1 MVAAV
6 VAAVASVLLVE
17 RFVDDATIL
26 GASSAGGYGVDG
38 SSGSYAG
45 GGGLGVGGEGGGRDC
60 NVEWCLSRSVLGL
73 WEWALLLLE
82 AGFCMAL
89 KHDLAPA
96 TSGVGVES
104 FVL

>member
-17 RFVDDATIL
+17 RFVDNASTF
-26 GASSAGGYGVDG
+26 GASSAGGYG
-38 SSGSYAG
+38 SN
-45 GGGLGVGGEGGGRDC
+45 GGLGVRGEGGGRDC
-60 NVEWCLSRSVLGL
+60 DVEWCYSRSVLGL